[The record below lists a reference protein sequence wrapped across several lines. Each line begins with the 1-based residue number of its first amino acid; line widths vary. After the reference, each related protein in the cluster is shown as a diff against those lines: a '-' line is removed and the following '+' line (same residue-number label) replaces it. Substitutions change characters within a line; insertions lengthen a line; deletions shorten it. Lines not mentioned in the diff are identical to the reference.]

1 MTTQPEVRVGIVGT
15 SWWSDAMYFPAL
27 VSHPIGR
34 FTAVCGRD
42 KERTR
47 AAATRWN
54 VPHAFTD
61 WKAMLDSD
69 EIDAV
74 IVASTNETHFP
85 ITMAALERRLP
96 VLCEKPIGLNAAE
109 ADEMATAARAAQVT
123 TMVPFTYRWMP
134 SNQYVKR
141 LLDEGYV
148 GRPYHLNM
156 RYYAGYARAGGYAWR
171 FDNEKAGAG
180 ILGDLGAHWLDMA
193 RWFLGEITAVSATTG
208 RFVTRGPRPDGTDYP
223 RGEDSAVLMA
233 RFESGA
239 LAILQTSAVCWEG
252 TAFGQTHLLDLHGSE
267 GTLYATNDWDHVQE
281 VRGVKAGEK
290 GPAHALDIP
299 DALWAG
305 APRAPVHDTYR
316 HIFRRTE
323 AMTRGWVTA
332 IAEGRF
338 VEPDLTTG
346 ARVQQLIG
354 AGLASVAGGGQ
365 WQQVPAP

>member
-1 MTTQPEVRVGIVGT
+1 VGIVGT

-27 VSHPIGR
+27 ASHPIGR

-47 AAATRWN
+47 AAAARWN
-54 VPHAFTD
+54 VAHAFTD
-61 WKAMLDSD
+61 WKAMLDSN

-74 IVASTNETHFP
+74 IVASTNESHFP

-96 VLCEKPIGLNAAE
+96 VLCEKPIAMNTAE
-109 ADEMATAARAAQVT
+109 AIEMAAAAREAQIT

-134 SNQYVKR
+134 SNQYVKQ
-141 LLDEGYV
+141 LLNEGYI
-148 GRPYHLNM
+148 GHPYHLNM
-156 RYYAGYARAGGYAWR
+156 RYYAGYARSSDYAWR

-193 RWFLGEITAVSATTG
+193 RWFLGEIAEVSATTS
-208 RFVTRGPRPDGTDYP
+208 RFVTRRARPDGSDYP

-252 TAFGQTHLLDLHGSE
+252 TPFGQTHLLDLHGSD
-267 GTLYATNDWDHVQE
+267 GTLYATNDWDHVQQ
-281 VRGVKAGEK
+281 VRGVRAGEQ
-290 GPAHALDIP
+290 GPAHVLDIP
-299 DALWAG
+299 DALWGG
-305 APRAPVHDTYR
+305 APHAPVHDTYR

-354 AGLASVAGGGQ
+354 AGLASVAADGQ
-365 WQQVPAP
+365 WQYVPAS